1 MSILLPSRITRYRVS
16 EVSPTEELMVLG
28 HIYAQVGDYASSILD
43 REHHAIA
50 KMCSSRLNIVVQELI
65 DRGVIVSVDDLYVM
79 SPCEIK
85 ETDMNSMTIDELY
98 KLYLQWPKR
107 HNERLVDGREQLT
120 FYYEGRIVRE
130 LNRRT
135 TTVLAEQLK
144 VDYCNLT
151 YANELENMS
160 FLFSTPLI
168 CCDYMYVYSR
178 EAEHTPAELLSLIR
192 LYSNYRN
199 IAERELLVEYVDDAL
214 DTIKKAKDKK
224 AIIDLVAEVVNLGRE
239 KIIACPKW
247 LDIV

>member
-1 MSILLPSRITRYRVS
+1 MLL
-16 EVSPTEELMVLG
+16 
-28 HIYAQVGDYASSILD
+28 Q
-43 REHHAIA
+43 

-160 FLFSTPLI
+160 FVFSTPLI
-168 CCDYMYVYSR
+168 CCDYKYVYSR
-178 EAEHTPAELLSLIR
+178 EAEHTRLNCFLLSGFIP
-192 LYSNYRN
+192 
-199 IAERELLVEYVDDAL
+199 
-214 DTIKKAKDKK
+214 
-224 AIIDLVAEVVNLGRE
+224 
-239 KIIACPKW
+239 IIAILLNVSYW
-247 LDIV
+247 SSMWMMLLIQ